1 MVKRRCCFISR
12 AWSARRDLGVN
23 APPRLNEEPMALQ
36 VGRWRMARGPLLTEA
51 EKGEVWARRARGA
64 PPWMIARHMGR
75 HRRAVHDLLAATG
88 WGAPHQPQRSRRRL
102 KGD

>member
-51 EKGEVWARRARGA
+51 EKAEVWARRARGEPA
-64 PPWMIARHMGR
+64 WMIARHMGR
-75 HRRAVHDLLAATG
+75 DRRTVRDLLAATCG
-88 WGAPHQPQRSRRRL
+88 VPPHQRQRERREL
-102 KGD
+102 TA